1 MRVSRLVFVET
12 RLIASL
18 YALKRSIQTR
28 NIPFA
33 AIHQEQQHQGE
44 YRHDYQYFNDPLF
57 PEHSF

>member
-12 RLIASL
+12 RLIVSL

-28 NIPFA
+28 NVAFA
-33 AIHQEQQHQGE
+33 AIHQEQQHQSE
-44 YRHDYQYFNDPLF
+44 YHHGYQYFNDSLF